1 VTVFRNKP
9 PRWSPDIGSYV
20 LNFDGRAT
28 ISSVKNF
35 IMIGEEESDK
45 AAGKVLFGKFGKE
58 LFNLDIRYP
67 FSILQGVALAVS
79 SFDRKL
85 GCE

>member
-1 VTVFRNKP
+1 
-9 PRWSPDIGSYV
+9 
-20 LNFDGRAT
+20 
-28 ISSVKNF
+28 
-35 IMIGEEESDK
+35 MIGEEESDK